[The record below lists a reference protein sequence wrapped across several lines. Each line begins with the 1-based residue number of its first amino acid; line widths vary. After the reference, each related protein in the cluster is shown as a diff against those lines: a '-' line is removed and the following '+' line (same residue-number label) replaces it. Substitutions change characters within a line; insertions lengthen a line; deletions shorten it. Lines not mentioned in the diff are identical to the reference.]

1 MQMREGGTA
10 RRPLS
15 TRQIAYIAVLAAVY
29 VVLGQLVR
37 FIPNPMV
44 PGAII
49 ALNMVV
55 VVIAGILLGPVAGA
69 LVGLIGTGVNAISP
83 AGNAF
88 EVAAII
94 PHGIMGL
101 VAGWVGGRV
110 PTIIAAL
117 TIIVGHVLNVLVFIL
132 AGLMPANQMTATVF
146 SVGLLAEVV
155 ADIVVIIILVPVL
168 RPLVKGRQ
176 AVAPSRRVSLLATLL
191 AIALFLVL
199 AFVVFAYYAASR
211 I

>member
-1 MQMREGGTA
+1 MQMRNSSRLRQPIT
-10 RRPLS
+10 

-55 VVIAGILLGPVAGA
+55 VVIAGILLGPVAGT

-101 VAGWVGGRV
+101 AAGLVGNRV
-110 PTIIAAL
+110 PTVVAAL
-117 TIIVGHVLNVLVFIL
+117 TILVGHVLNVLVFIW
-132 AGLMPANQMTATVF
+132 AGLMPANQMTATIF

-155 ADIVVIIILVPVL
+155 VDVVVIVIAVPLL
-168 RPLVKGRQ
+168 RPLVK
-176 AVAPSRRVSLLATLL
+176 AT
-191 AIALFLVL
+191 
-199 AFVVFAYYAASR
+199 
-211 I
+211 

>member
-1 MQMREGGTA
+1 MQMRSSKTM
-10 RRPLS
+10 RRPMT

-69 LVGLIGTGVNAISP
+69 LVGLIGTGVNSISP

-94 PHGIMGL
+94 PHAIMGF

-110 PTIIAAL
+110 PTFIAAL

-132 AGLMPANQMTATVF
+132 AGLMPANQMTATIF
-146 SVGLLAEVV
+146 SLGLLVEVV
-155 ADIVVIIILVPVL
+155 VDVAVIVLAVPLL
-168 RPLVKGRQ
+168 RPLVRAK
-176 AVAPSRRVSLLATLL
+176 
-191 AIALFLVL
+191 
-199 AFVVFAYYAASR
+199 
-211 I
+211 